1 MEPLQMIATCLLKNF
16 YHLCTNLNNEVM
28 YMLKTWL
35 YTQRM
40 QRHMMSRGGNGRLNV
55 RMKLGGSVKV
65 ILIGVGI
72 ESTGENQNALLME
85 LRFQSLSSHQKMGD
99 RFYAANVG
107 LPDFFEEGYWSSKD
121 CTFTQRM
128 IERGLLYPHTEEG
141 KQAAI
146 LHSKVMLGIV

>member
-1 MEPLQMIATCLLKNF
+1 MALYAEDAKTHDEPWWEWQVECE
-16 YHLCTNLNNEVM
+16 NE
-28 YMLKTWL
+28 TWWQCQGHPDWSWDRK
-35 YTQRM
+35 YR
-40 QRHMMSRGGNGRLNV
+40 RKPKRIVNGV
-55 RMKLGGSVKV
+55 EIPVF
-65 ILIGVGI
+65 
-72 ESTGENQNALLME
+72 EFTP
-85 LRFQSLSSHQKMGD
+85 KMGE